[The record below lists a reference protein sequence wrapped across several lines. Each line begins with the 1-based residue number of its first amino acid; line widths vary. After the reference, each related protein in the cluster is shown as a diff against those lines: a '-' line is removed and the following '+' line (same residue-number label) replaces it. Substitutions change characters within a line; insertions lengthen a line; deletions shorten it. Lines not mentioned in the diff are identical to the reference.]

1 MPKVLLIQPSQY
13 GAHNEIIRQKRLY
26 LPGLVFPL
34 LAALTP
40 ENWEIEV
47 KIEVIEDVDF
57 ETDAD
62 IVGIGTMGHSVFRAF
77 DLAREFRKRGKKVF
91 IGGYMASLIPE
102 MSLEHVDSVIVGD
115 AEYSYP
121 RLLKDF
127 ENGGIEK
134 IYKHPLDSLK
144 GLPVPKYE
152 IFRDKKIG
160 FMLPVQAG
168 RGCSYRCTFCSI
180 SCLYRGKYLSRPA
193 DEVIRDITRIKELG
207 YRHFYMIDD
216 NIVSDPAFLEEL
228 CRLIKPLGMTWAT
241 QCTMNLAKNK
251 KLLKQVSDAGCRI
264 LSLGIENI
272 TQEGLDAL
280 NKSWLKVNE
289 HEKLIS
295 AFRDAGIMVSAELM
309 IGTDSDTPG
318 SLVKLFD
325 FIMKTRLPLLRVYF
339 LTPIPGTEFFDQM
352 KSEKRLI
359 HEDFRLYTASNAV
372 HYSALITPEE
382 LTDKYN
388 WLNSRIF
395 SWGSIMKRT
404 LLNPDMLNWP
414 AGYFYAFGV
423 NIHYRKYI
431 KQGNLPIIV

>member
-13 GAHNEIIRQKRLY
+13 GAYNEIIRQKRLY

-40 ENWEIEV
+40 ENWQIEV
-47 KIEVIEDVDF
+47 NMEVIEDVDF

-134 IYKHPLDSLK
+134 IYKHPLDTLK
-144 GLPVPKYE
+144 GLPIPRYE

-193 DEVIRDITRIKELG
+193 DEVLRDIVRIKELG
-207 YRHFYMIDD
+207 YSHFYMIDD

-241 QCTMNLAKNK
+241 QCTMNLAKIK
-251 KLLKQVSDAGCRI
+251 KLLKQVADAGCRI

-289 HEKLIS
+289 HEKLIK

-318 SLVKLFD
+318 SLIKLFD

-352 KSEKRLI
+352 KSDKRLI
-359 HEDFRLYTASNAV
+359 HEDFQLYTASNAV
-372 HYSALITPEE
+372 HYPALITPEE
-382 LTDKYN
+382 LTVKYN
-388 WLNSRIF
+388 WLNSKIF

-404 LLNPDMLNWP
+404 LLNPDMLHWP
-414 AGYFYAFGV
+414 AGYLYAFGV